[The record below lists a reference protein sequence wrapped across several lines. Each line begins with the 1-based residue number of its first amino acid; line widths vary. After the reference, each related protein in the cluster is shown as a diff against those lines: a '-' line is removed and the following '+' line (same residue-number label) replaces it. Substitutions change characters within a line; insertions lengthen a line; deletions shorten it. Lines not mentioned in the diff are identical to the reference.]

1 MNKHIYKNCEE
12 ISKNIDIKSFKNKTI
27 LITGANG
34 LIGGFIAEFLY
45 YLNLEHNSNI
55 KIILSSKSVN
65 PNNISKY
72 ILDNNNVFYISKD
85 LSTSSKWRL
94 GSEWDF
100 KSKIDYCFYCAG
112 YAQPSKFIDQPM
124 DTLLLNTLG
133 LESTFSVIFN
143 NNSSATCI
151 FLSSSEVYADNIT
164 NSSHKENDKLNIN
177 LNNKRNFYILGK
189 INGEAIVNKFRQKGF
204 NAISTRVSLCYG
216 PGVDLS
222 DTRVMSEFVK
232 KGLSN
237 DEHISLLDEGSA
249 LRRYLHI
256 TDFCKILFNITLKGK
271 NNLYNIG
278 GIEEISIYQM
288 ANIIADRFNKTV
300 KIGTTINKVSSS
312 APKKVWV
319 SMNRYL
325 QEFDSLIFKPFG
337 EGLNEFIDWYSKKIN
352 N

>member
-1 MNKHIYKNCEE
+1 MNNPAYKRILLKLSGE
-12 ISKNIDIKSFKNKTI
+12 ILAGNKGYGIDPDVLENICNKIIKLKDSGI
-27 LITGANG
+27 QIGIV
-34 LIGGFIAEFLY
+34 IGGGNIFRGISAAARGMDRVAGD
-45 YLNLEHNSNI
+45 YL
-55 KIILSSKSVN
+55 
-65 PNNISKY
+65 
-72 ILDNNNVFYISKD
+72 
-85 LSTSSKWRL
+85 
-94 GSEWDF
+94 GM
-100 KSKIDYCFYCAG
+100 
-112 YAQPSKFIDQPM
+112 M
-124 DTLLLNTLG
+124 DTIMNSVGLHSG
-133 LESTFSVIFN
+133 LE
-143 NNSSATCI
+143 
-151 FLSSSEVYADNIT
+151 
-164 NSSHKENDKLNIN
+164 KLD
-177 LNNKRNFYILGK
+177 
-189 INGEAIVNKFRQKGF
+189 
-204 NAISTRVSLCYG
+204 C
-216 PGVDLS
+216 

-232 KGLSN
+232 KGLNN

-256 TDFCKILFNITLKGK
+256 TDFCKILLNITLKGK